1 MYPRFLKIVFPL
13 FEVLL
18 LNGESGLH
26 ETFLGAIDNFNEVDS
41 RMVEFDLDVG
51 VFL

>member
-1 MYPRFLKIVFPL
+1 MYPRFLEIVFP
-13 FEVLL
+13 FFVVLL
-18 LNGESGLH
+18 LNGESSLH
-26 ETFLGAIDNFNEVDS
+26 ISFIGAIDNFDDVDS